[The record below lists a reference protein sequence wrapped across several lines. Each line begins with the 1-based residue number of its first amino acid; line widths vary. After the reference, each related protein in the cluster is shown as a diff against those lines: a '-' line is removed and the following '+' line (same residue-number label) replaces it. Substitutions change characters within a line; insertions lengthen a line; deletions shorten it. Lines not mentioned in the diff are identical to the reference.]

1 MDLVEAAVSLAT
13 NVDRLRILNAAWMM
27 GKQTPVMSMEM
38 LDASEAVR
46 LAVVALTGGAS

>member
-13 NVDRLRILNAAWMM
+13 SLDRLRILNAAWML
-27 GKQTPVMSMEM
+27 GKQTPTMSREI

-46 LAVVALTGGAS
+46 LAVVSLTGGE